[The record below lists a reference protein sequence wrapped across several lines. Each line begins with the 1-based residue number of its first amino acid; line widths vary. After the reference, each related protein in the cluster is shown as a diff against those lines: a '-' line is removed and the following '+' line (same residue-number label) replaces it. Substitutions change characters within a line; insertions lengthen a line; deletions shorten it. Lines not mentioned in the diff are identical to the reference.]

1 MLKTYLGILIL
12 VTVVTGIG
20 CNRETSPRTVTL
32 SPLADCGWRVVG
44 LRNEESPPAVCR
56 ATGY

>member
-1 MLKTYLGILIL
+1 MLKTYLGILVL

-32 SPLADCGWRVVG
+32 SPPADCAWGRQG
-44 LRNEESPPAVCR
+44 SARL
-56 ATGY
+56 